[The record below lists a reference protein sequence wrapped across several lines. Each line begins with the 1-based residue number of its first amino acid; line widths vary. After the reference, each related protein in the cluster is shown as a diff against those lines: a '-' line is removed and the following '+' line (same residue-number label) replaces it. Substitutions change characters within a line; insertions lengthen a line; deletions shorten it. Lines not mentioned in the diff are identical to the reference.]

1 MPRTLIRLLISGL
14 LAALFMIHTAG
25 WYPVRLLEGIEN
37 FTYDARVVLTMP
49 RTVDPR
55 VVIIDVDE
63 KSLAAEGQWQS
74 WTRDKY
80 AALVNNAFD
89 KYDVAV
95 LGFDFFFP
103 EPDKRS
109 GLDLLER
116 LSQKELADLPG
127 FSQRIEGLRPQLD
140 YDGQFAAALKGRP
153 VVLGTFMKSMV
164 SPGESAEVGA
174 LCRPIMDESAVKQY
188 SVDFVAQTGYSGNVA
203 ILQEATPFCGYTD
216 NPTTDVDGVFRRV
229 PLVQKYKGALY
240 PSLALALVNLAAG
253 NKGITLEFDPPEA
266 RGSLNLERVRTG
278 NFTAPVDGETSVYVP
293 YRGPLFSFPYISA
306 TDVIRGTADAAKL
319 KGAIVLVGTSAA
331 GLKDLRVTPVGNVF
345 AGVEVHANIVSGFLD
360 GRIKQKAPY
369 YAGIEVITLLT
380 IGLLLAWLFP
390 KVSPLAT
397 AGITVGLI
405 VLGLAIGFSLWH
417 YANFIMPMGVPIAY
431 TLTVFLAQL
440 LYGYFIESRKARDIS
455 KMFGEY
461 VPPEVVAEMADKGG
475 QISMEG
481 ESREMT
487 VLFSDV
493 RGFTTVSEKLEAK
506 ELAQM
511 MNVFLTKQT
520 SVIQKHRGTIDK
532 YIGDAIMAFWG
543 APLADDQHAIH
554 GMSAAMEMMQAV
566 RELDDEFDKRGW
578 PRLNIG
584 VGLNT
589 GKMNVGNMGSEFRR
603 AYTVMGDSVNL
614 GARLEGLTK
623 EYGVGVLVSDFT
635 RGQAPGDW
643 SFREVDVVRVKG
655 KNEPVPIYEP
665 MGPKDSLDPAVRQDL
680 ARQRGAMQLYR
691 AQKWDEAEQEFFTL
705 KTGANPQPIY
715 DIFLERILFL
725 RENPPGKNWDG
736 AFTFTHK

>member
-14 LAALFMIHTAG
+14 VLILFMIHSAG
-25 WYPVRLLEGIEN
+25 WLPLRLLDTIEN
-37 FTYDARVVLTMP
+37 FTYDARILLTMP
-49 RTVDPR
+49 RTLDPR
-55 VVIIDVDE
+55 VVIIDIDE

-74 WTRDKY
+74 WTRDKF

-89 KYDVAV
+89 KYGVAV

-103 EPDKRS
+103 EPDRRS

-116 LSQKELADLPG
+116 LAQKELADLSG
-127 FSQRIEGLRPQLD
+127 FSQRLEGLRPQLD
-140 YDGQFAAALKGRP
+140 YDGQFAAAMRGRP
-153 VVLGTFMKSMV
+153 VVLGTFMKNFV
-164 SPGESAEVGA
+164 APGEAAEVGA
-174 LCRPIMDESAVKQY
+174 LCQPVMDETAVKQY
-188 SVDFVAQTGYSGNVA
+188 SVEFPAPIGFGGNITA
-203 ILQEATPFCGYTD
+203 LQDATPFCGYTD
-216 NPTTDVDGVFRRV
+216 TTTDTDGVNRRV
-229 PLVQKYKGALY
+229 PLLQKYKGVLY
-240 PSLALALVNLAAG
+240 GSLDLALVNLATG
-253 NKGITLEFDPPEA
+253 NKGVALEFDPPEA
-266 RGSLNLERVRTG
+266 RGSLNLERVRVG
-278 NFTAPVDGETSVYVP
+278 GLTAPVDGSAAVYVP
-293 YRGPLFSFPYISA
+293 YRGPVFSFPYISA
-306 TDVIRGTADAAKL
+306 TDVIRGTADSAKL
-319 KGAIVLVGTSAA
+319 KGTIALVGASAA
-331 GLKDLRVTPVGNVF
+331 GLRDIRVTPVGNVF
-345 AGVEVHANIVSGFLD
+345 PGVEVHANIVSGFLD

-369 YAGIEVITLLT
+369 YLGIEIVLLVV
-380 IGLLLAWLFP
+380 IGLTLALLFP
-390 KVSPLAT
+390 RLSPLGSASV
-397 AGITVGLI
+397 AAALLVLVTVLAFGLW
-405 VLGLAIGFSLWH
+405 S
-417 YANFIMPMGVPIAY
+417 ANFIMPMGVPIAY
-431 TLTVFLAQL
+431 TLSVFLAQL

-493 RGFTTVSEKLEAK
+493 RGFTSVSEKLEAK
-506 ELAQM
+506 DLAQM
-511 MNVFLTKQT
+511 MNIFLTKQT

-543 APLADDQHAIH
+543 APLADDQHAVH
-554 GMSAAMEMMQAV
+554 GMNAAMEMMKAV
-566 RELDDEFDKRGW
+566 RELDDEFEKRGW

-623 EYGVGVLVSDFT
+623 EYGVGVLVSEFT
-635 RGQAPGDW
+635 RGQAPSDW

-665 MGPKDSLDPAVRQDL
+665 MGPKDALDPAVRQDL
-680 ARQRGAMQLYR
+680 ARQRGAMKLYR
-691 AQKWDEAEQEFFTL
+691 EQKWDDAEQEFFTL
-705 KTGANPQPIY
+705 KTGDNPQPIY
-715 DIFLERILFL
+715 DIFLERILWL
-725 RENPPGKNWDG
+725 RENPPGKSWDG

>member
-14 LAALFMIHTAG
+14 VLILFMIHSAG
-25 WYPVRLLEGIEN
+25 WLPLRLLETIEN
-37 FTYDARVVLTMP
+37 FTYDARILLTLP

-55 VVIIDVDE
+55 VVIIDIDE

-74 WTRDKY
+74 WTRDKF

-89 KYDVAV
+89 RYGVAV

-103 EPDKRS
+103 EPDRRS
-109 GLDLLER
+109 GLDLLGR
-116 LSQKELADLPG
+116 LAQKELADLPG
-127 FSQRIEGLRPQLD
+127 FAQRIDGLRPQLD
-140 YDGQFAAALKGRP
+140 YDGIFAAALKGRP
-153 VVLGTFMKSMV
+153 VVLGTFMKSV
-164 SPGESAEVGA
+164 VGKDEPAEVGV
-174 LCRPIMDESAVKQY
+174 LCQPIMDQTAVKQY
-188 SVDFVAQTGYSGNVA
+188 SVDFIVPAGFGGNITA
-203 ILQEATPFCGYTD
+203 LQDATPFCGYTD
-216 NPTTDVDGVFRRV
+216 NPTTDSDGVYRRV
-229 PLVQKYKGALY
+229 PLVEKYQGALY
-240 PSLALALVNLAAG
+240 PSLALAIVNLASG
-253 NKGITLEFDPPEA
+253 NKGVSLEFDPPEA
-266 RGSLNLERVRTG
+266 RGSLNLERVRVG
-278 NFTAPVDGETSVYVP
+278 NFVAPVDGFGAVYVP
-293 YRGPLFSFPYISA
+293 YRGPVYSFPYISA
-306 TDVIRGTADAAKL
+306 TDVIRGTADAARL
-319 KGAIVLVGTSAA
+319 KGAIALVGATAA
-331 GLKDLRVTPVGNVF
+331 GLKDLRVTPVGGVYP
-345 AGVEVHANIVSGFLD
+345 GVEVHANIVSGFLD

-369 YAGIEVITLLT
+369 YVGIETMTLLI
-380 IGLLLAWLFP
+380 IGFLLAWLFP
-390 KVSPLAT
+390 KVSPLAS
-397 AGITVGLI
+397 AGVAAGLMAAGTG
-405 VLGLAIGFSLWH
+405 LGFALWQ
-417 YANFIMPMGVPIAY
+417 YAHFIMPMGVPIAY
-431 TLTVFLAQL
+431 TLAVFLAQL

-481 ESREMT
+481 ETREMT

-493 RGFTTVSEKLEAK
+493 RNFTSISEKLPAK

-511 MNVFLTKQT
+511 MNAYLSKQT
-520 SVIQKHRGTIDK
+520 AVVQKHRGTIDK

-543 APLADDQHAIH
+543 APLADEQHAINA
-554 GMSAAMEMMQAV
+554 SRAALEMQHAV
-566 RELDDEFDKRGW
+566 RELDADFEKRGW

-584 VGLNT
+584 VGLNS

-623 EYGVGVLVSDFT
+623 EYGVGVLVSEFT
-635 RGQAPGDW
+635 RVQAPSDW

-665 MGPKDSLDPAVRQDL
+665 MGPKDALDPAVRQDL
-680 ARQRGAMQLYR
+680 ARQRGAMKLYR
-691 AQKWDEAEQEFFTL
+691 SQKWDDAEQEFFTL
-705 KTGANPQPIY
+705 KTGANPQPVY

-725 RENPPGKNWDG
+725 RENPPGKDWDG